1 MSKQEHRWHWKCTD
15 CGKESPSN
23 VKYCPRCNALL
34 AIHGQAIPDDP
45 EPDIPKKPF
54 VKDEPVDHQKKPDKP
69 PKQKEHKQREPKE
82 RKRHHVGL
90 VILIVL
96 LILVI
101 LILGALVL
109 ILLGRESA
117 GDPTPT
123 QPPVV
128 QTTPV
133 DMLPDPTATSET
145 QPAMTAPLATDPPAT
160 NPPTTAP
167 PQTAPPATEPSLA
180 PNTLKATI
188 FGREEIFYLSRA
200 YVNDYEVDATYY
212 AYNPRGEQLY
222 YLSLSFDKNL
232 FEGTYTTNSSI
243 LYSDVKVSF
252 SKAGSYSFYTSYP
265 GLDMKD
271 YNAGT
276 FIIEKISED
285 WMTYEGSFNMELY
298 LNKTDSMVID
308 DAVFNFTLE

>member
-1 MSKQEHRWHWKCTD
+1 
-15 CGKESPSN
+15 
-23 VKYCPRCNALL
+23 
-34 AIHGQAIPDDP
+34 
-45 EPDIPKKPF
+45 
-54 VKDEPVDHQKKPDKP
+54 
-69 PKQKEHKQREPKE
+69 
-82 RKRHHVGL
+82 
-90 VILIVL
+90 
-96 LILVI
+96 
-101 LILGALVL
+101 
-109 ILLGRESA
+109 
-117 GDPTPT
+117 
-123 QPPVV
+123 
-128 QTTPV
+128 
-133 DMLPDPTATSET
+133 
-145 QPAMTAPLATDPPAT
+145 MTAPLATDPPAT
-160 NPPTTAP
+160 TPPTTAP

-200 YVNDYEVDATYY
+200 YVNDYEVDTTYY

-265 GLDMKD
+265 GLDMKE